1 MAYWRLPVF
10 DRTQEDVDRAI
21 KQISEWIASSLS
33 GKPIVVSDLKG
44 CLKVADINR
53 IEGNIAYLSERL
65 NEYYYVADTPSK
77 TWDRGGLP
85 TKYDVERILRNIRE
99 LREVFC
105 VHPNAPSVPSSMLRY
120 DDVNAVELNLELI
133 KELLEKM
140 IECLY
145 KKSGNFNSGCTFFL
159 PIRR

>member
-1 MAYWRLPVF
+1 MAYWKKPVY

-21 KQISEWIASSLS
+21 EQISEWVTSSLS

-44 CLKVADINR
+44 CLNVADINR

-65 NEYYYVADTPSK
+65 SEYYYVANTPSK
-77 TWDRGGLP
+77 TWDRSGLP
-85 TKYDVERILRNIRE
+85 TKYDVGRILRNIRE

-120 DDVNAVELNLELI
+120 EDVNAVELNLELI
-133 KELLEKM
+133 KELLEQM
-140 IECLY
+140 IGCLY
-145 KKSGNFNSGCTFFL
+145 KKLDNFKLGSTFFL

>member
-1 MAYWRLPVF
+1 MF

-21 KQISEWIASSLS
+21 KQISEWIASSML
-33 GKPIVVSDLKG
+33 GKPIVTTDLKG
-44 CLKVADINR
+44 CLNVADINR
-53 IEGNIAYLSERL
+53 IEGNIVYLSERL
-65 NEYYYVADTPSK
+65 NEYYYVANSHSK
-77 TWDRGGLP
+77 NWDRNGLP

-99 LREVFC
+99 LREVFH

-133 KELLEKM
+133 KELLEQM

-145 KKSGNFNSGCTFFL
+145 KKSGNFSSGSTFFL